1 MFILKFG
8 VVDTCLTL
16 DMHFVM
22 HGFTVC
28 SFVVVI
34 FSNIIKVQLK
44 NVLLPSVII
53 PVN

>member
-8 VVDTCLTL
+8 VVDTGLTL
-16 DMHFVM
+16 DMHFIM

-34 FSNIIKVQLK
+34 GNIIKVQLK
-44 NVLLPSVII
+44 HILLPSVII